1 VQSVPAAKYNAAHPD
16 VPPIAVVF
24 PQSLGIWVA
33 SSLIYVLYSAVARL
47 WGWPVP
53 HSVIRPAYAS
63 GCIWCAG
70 FALMIAGIRDLG
82 YSVGYTLDAVGPIVV
97 SSLLSLLVFKEI
109 EGAKQVALYFV
120 GFGLQLLG
128 VLLIA
133 TFGQAT
139 R

>member
-1 VQSVPAAKYNAAHPD
+1 
-16 VPPIAVVF
+16 VVF
-24 PQSLGIWVA
+24 PQCLGIWAA
-33 SSLIYVLYSAVARL
+33 SSLIYIAYSAVARL

-70 FALMIAGIRDLG
+70 FALMIAGIGDLG

-97 SSLLSLLVFKEI
+97 SSLLSLLVFQEI
-109 EGAKQVALYFV
+109 SGWTQVMLYFAA
-120 GFGLQLLG
+120 FALQLIG

-133 TFGQAT
+133 NFGQAS